1 MNPFSGKAFSFK
13 HIPDVTN
20 NRYITSGKL
29 KGTRNRNRVSGA
41 PCEAKVL
48 PWVLN
53 TSGTRE
59 SLPWFNQ
66 CPEKS
71 KLKVSVRSKEIEED

>member
-13 HIPDVTN
+13 NIPDVTN
-20 NRYITSGKL
+20 NRYITSGEA
-29 KGTRNRNRVSGA
+29 KGTRNQNRESQA
-41 PCEAKVL
+41 PSEAKVF
-48 PWVLN
+48 PTVLK